1 MIACPNIIRNVPQET
16 TGFTAESSTN
26 VQADQRKREKRE
38 EGPREAGLCKTIHG
52 ILRRGELFVPQPK
65 AYKSLGPK
73 CQPLPSPAA
82 APASQ
87 SDKDDVPLDFSLFQW
102 LSYLSYSANQ
112 GFSLPIYFLLD
123 PG

>member
-52 ILRRGELFVPQPK
+52 ILRRD
-65 AYKSLGPK
+65 
-73 CQPLPSPAA
+73 PAA
-82 APASQ
+82 ETALKTNLQ
-87 SDKDDVPLDFSLFQW
+87 RLFCYILLLFSSKW
-102 LSYLSYSANQ
+102 PNSNNIVS
-112 GFSLPIYFLLD
+112 
-123 PG
+123 